1 MSEFATV
8 VVIGG
13 DEPERVCAALRAE
26 GISAVAVDSQ
36 TGVQALI
43 EGLGDP
49 DAAKEKDDW
58 VVLADGDLPDEFGF
72 ELHRLLHRGKA
83 VPTLTLVAA
92 ENYDQFAR
100 DPRRA
105 PLDEFAA
112 KPLRIQELV
121 LRVKALMLRAGFDL
135 PPPPDGEEV
144 TQRREDEPSGTVIV
158 VAGAKGGIGRTTVAV
173 NLADGLVRFHGRK
186 TLLVDADV
194 LFGDVGVLLNVE
206 SSKSL
211 SDVCFG
217 GDVDILRLQS
227 ALVPIDSGLSVL
239 LRGLKHHTT
248 NITAI
253 VTVADDGGSSGRLRR
268 SLGVLPPGDFR
279 NCIAALADDE
289 ALTTQLFQYRFGR
302 DQDLGGH
309 SFGNLFITAMA
320 EVTGSFERALLESS
334 HVLNIRGR
342 VLPSTLRD
350 VKLIGELVEE
360 GEKVSRVEGESQIT
374 LAPGAIRQ
382 VYLEPEDVPAY
393 PESIRAILDADMIVL
408 GPGSLYTSLMPNLL
422 VRDLAEAVRASRA
435 IKVYVCNTAT
445 QPGETDGY
453 SVLDHLAALERHT
466 APGLFPIVLTNSNQA
481 GQLLPHLRWVRLD
494 PPVNGARRLV
504 AADLADDEYPW
515 RHDSRKLAGAVIRL
529 LDIEDLQGTA
539 LPEVSGPA
547 GG

>member
-1 MSEFATV
+1 MQNFRSGFSTFRSYLRWLVPGIGIKRWIGLLLLGGTLVGLALIYLLFDLYRFGAGPSLLNYFLPRLGWAALLGGAGLAAMLAALARINRVLLAPFVRPGQSVADAVSEHQRRGRGPKIVA
-8 VVIGG
+8 IGG
-13 DEPERVCAALRAE
+13 
-26 GISAVAVDSQ
+26 
-36 TGVQALI
+36 
-43 EGLGDP
+43 
-49 DAAKEKDDW
+49 
-58 VVLADGDLPDEFGF
+58 
-72 ELHRLLHRGKA
+72 
-83 VPTLTLVAA
+83 
-92 ENYDQFAR
+92 
-100 DPRRA
+100 
-105 PLDEFAA
+105 
-112 KPLRIQELV
+112 
-121 LRVKALMLRAGFDL
+121 
-135 PPPPDGEEV
+135 
-144 TQRREDEPSGTVIV
+144 GT
-158 VAGAKGGIGRTTVAV
+158 
-173 NLADGLVRFHGRK
+173 
-186 TLLVDADV
+186 
-194 LFGDVGVLLNVE
+194 
-206 SSKSL
+206 
-211 SDVCFG
+211 
-217 GDVDILRLQS
+217 
-227 ALVPIDSGLSVL
+227 GLSVL

-320 EVTGSFERALLESS
+320 EVAGSFERALLESS
-334 HVLNIRGR
+334 RVLNIRGR

-374 LAPGAIRQ
+374 LAPGAIRK

-393 PESIRAILDADMIVL
+393 PESIRAILDADLIVL

-422 VRDLAEAVRASRA
+422 VRDLAEAVHASRA
-435 IKVYVCNTAT
+435 IKVYACNTAT

-453 SVLDHLAALERHT
+453 SVLDHVAALERHT
-466 APGLFPIVLTNSNQA
+466 WPGLFPIVLANSNQA
-481 GQLLPHLRWVRLD
+481 GRLLPHLRWVRLD

-515 RHDSRKLAGAVIRL
+515 RHDSRKLASAVIRL
-529 LDIEDLQGTA
+529 LETEDLQGTT
-539 LPEVSGPA
+539 LPEVSEPA